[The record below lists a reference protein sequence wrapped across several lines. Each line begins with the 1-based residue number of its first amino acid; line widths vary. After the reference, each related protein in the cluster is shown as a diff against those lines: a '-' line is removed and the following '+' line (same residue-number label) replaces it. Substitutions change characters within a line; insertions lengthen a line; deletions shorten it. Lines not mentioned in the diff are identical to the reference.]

1 MKRFGNVVLVMIV
14 VVAVLAGASR
24 PAAAQAQTEEMK
36 RMQEQLNNQVMQ
48 APFSVPDE
56 SKVKAYIEEQQK
68 LGVVPPPYTG
78 RYWRPGY
85 TCYNLA
91 RYSSG
96 EYLACRHYHHYYGY
110 YYR

>member
-1 MKRFGNVVLVMIV
+1 MKRLWT
-14 VVAVLAGASR
+14 VAIALAGVASVLGAGG
-24 PAAAQAQTEEMK
+24 PAEGQQQSEEMK
-36 RMQEQLNNQVMQ
+36 RMQEQLNEQVMQ

-56 SKVKAYIEEQQK
+56 SRVKAYIAEQQK

-91 RYSSG
+91 RYLSG
-96 EYLACRHYHHYYGY
+96 EYLACRHY
-110 YYR
+110 

>member
-1 MKRFGNVVLVMIV
+1 MKRVWT
-14 VVAVLAGASR
+14 VAIALAGVASVLGAGG
-24 PAAAQAQTEEMK
+24 PSEGQQQSEEMK
-36 RMQEQLNNQVMQ
+36 RMQEQLNEQVMQ

-56 SKVKAYIEEQQK
+56 SRVKAYIAEQQK

>member
-1 MKRFGNVVLVMIV
+1 MKRVWT
-14 VVAVLAGASR
+14 VAIALMALASELGAGG
-24 PAAAQAQTEEMK
+24 PAEGQPKSEEMK
-36 RMQEQLNNQVMQ
+36 RMQEQLNEQVMQ

-56 SKVKAYIEEQQK
+56 SKVKAYIAEQQQQ
-68 LGVVPPPYTG
+68 GVVPPPYTG

>member
-1 MKRFGNVVLVMIV
+1 MVHTVWIVAIVLVALASGLG
-14 VVAVLAGASR
+14 AVGAAEGQQQS
-24 PAAAQAQTEEMK
+24 EEMK

-48 APFSVPDE
+48 APFSVPEE